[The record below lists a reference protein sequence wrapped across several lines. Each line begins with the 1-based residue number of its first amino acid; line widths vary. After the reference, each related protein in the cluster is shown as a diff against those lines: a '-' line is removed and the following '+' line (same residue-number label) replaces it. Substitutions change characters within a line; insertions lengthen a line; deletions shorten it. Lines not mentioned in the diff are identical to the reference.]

1 MNQNIKEDFL
11 DILLYLFEYYS
22 EDPVRESDT
31 SFVIRDHLIDAG
43 FQDAA
48 IDHAMD
54 WVEIFKNQGENM
66 MLHTPSNSS
75 VRILSDDEKNLLD
88 VECQNY
94 ISRLEKFGLLTPEKR
109 ELLIDKLTSIG
120 FEPMD
125 LEVVKALSI
134 LMLFQE
140 PSVEVKLHAYENEEI
155 IDSPK
160 TLNY

>member
-43 FQDAA
+43 FQDAV

-54 WVEIFKNQGENM
+54 WVEIFKSPKEDM
-66 MLHTPSNSS
+66 MLHIPSSSS

-160 TLNY
+160 TLN

>member
-75 VRILSDDEKNLLD
+75 IRILSDDEKNLLD

-140 PSVEVKLHAYENEEI
+140 PSVEVRLHAYENEEM

-160 TLNY
+160 TLN

>member
-54 WVEIFKNQGENM
+54 WVEIFKDPKEDT
-66 MLHTPSNSS
+66 MLHVPSSSS
-75 VRILSDDEKNLLD
+75 VRILNDDEKNLLD

-140 PSVEVKLHAYENEEI
+140 PSVEVRLHAYENEEI

-160 TLNY
+160 TLN

>member
-54 WVEIFKNQGENM
+54 WVEIFKNPKEDI
-66 MLHTPSNSS
+66 MLHIPSSSS

-140 PSVEVKLHAYENEEI
+140 PSVEVRLHAYENEEA

-160 TLNY
+160 TLN

>member
-31 SFVIRDHLIDAG
+31 LFVIRDHLIDAG

-54 WVEIFKNQGENM
+54 WVEIFKNPKEGM
-66 MLHTPSNSS
+66 MLHVPSSSS

-140 PSVEVKLHAYENEEI
+140 PSVEVRLHAYENEEI

-160 TLNY
+160 TLN

>member
-54 WVEIFKNQGENM
+54 WGEIFKNPKENM
-66 MLHTPSNSS
+66 MLHIPSSSS

-140 PSVEVKLHAYENEEI
+140 PSVEVRLHAYENEEI

-160 TLNY
+160 TLN

>member
-22 EDPVRESDT
+22 EDPVRESDA

-43 FQDAA
+43 FQDVA

-54 WVEIFKNQGENM
+54 WVEIFKNSKEGI

-140 PSVEVKLHAYENEEI
+140 PSVEVRLHAYENEEI

-160 TLNY
+160 TLN

>member
-54 WVEIFKNQGENM
+54 WVEIFKNPKEGM
-66 MLHTPSNSS
+66 MLHSPSNSS

-160 TLNY
+160 TLN

>member
-54 WVEIFKNQGENM
+54 WVEIFKDPKEDM
-66 MLHTPSNSS
+66 MLHVPSSSS

-140 PSVEVKLHAYENEEI
+140 PSVEVRLHAYENEEI

-160 TLNY
+160 TLN

>member
-43 FQDAA
+43 FQDVA

-54 WVEIFKNQGENM
+54 WVEIFKNSKDDM
-66 MLHTPSNSS
+66 MIHTPSNSS

-140 PSVEVKLHAYENEEI
+140 PSVEVRLHAYENEEI

-160 TLNY
+160 TLN

>member
-54 WVEIFKNQGENM
+54 WVEIFKDPKEGM

-140 PSVEVKLHAYENEEI
+140 PSVEVRLHAYENEEI

-160 TLNY
+160 TLN

>member
-1 MNQNIKEDFL
+1 M
-11 DILLYLFEYYS
+11 
-22 EDPVRESDT
+22 
-31 SFVIRDHLIDAG
+31 IRDHLIDAG

-54 WVEIFKNQGENM
+54 WVEIFKNPKEGM
-66 MLHTPSNSS
+66 MLHSPSNSS

-140 PSVEVKLHAYENEEI
+140 PSVEVRLHAYENEEI

-160 TLNY
+160 TLN

>member
-22 EDPVRESDT
+22 EDPMRESDT

-54 WVEIFKNQGENM
+54 WVEIFKNPKEGI
-66 MLHTPSNSS
+66 MLHTPSSS
-75 VRILSDDEKNLLD
+75 SIRILSDDEKNLLD

-140 PSVEVKLHAYENEEI
+140 PSVEVRLHAYENEEA

-160 TLNY
+160 TLN

>member
-54 WVEIFKNQGENM
+54 WVEIFKDPKEDT
-66 MLHTPSNSS
+66 MLHVPSSSS

-140 PSVEVKLHAYENEEI
+140 PSVEVRLHAYENEEI

-160 TLNY
+160 TLN